1 MMIAGLHT
9 IAPMNTL
16 VSTAPRAAARVGL
29 PPLLLLCL
37 AATWLIWGSTY
48 LAIKLAL
55 PSFPPFFQMGTRFLF
70 AGALLMAWMRWR
82 GAAWPGRTQWRNALV
97 VGTLMLGGGMGG
109 TAFAEVSVGSGLVV
123 AFIAVVPLMIAAL
136 NLFWGVRPRR
146 IEVVGIGLGLG
157 GVLMLTQG
165 AGFQASPAGLAAIA
179 IACTTWSLGSVLSR
193 RALPLAPGAT
203 GFASEML
210 CGGAVLMGLSALH
223 GEAPVWPPQPVA
235 LAAWLYLVGFG
246 SLIAFNAY
254 MLLLARAPAGIASSY
269 TFVNPVIAML
279 LGVAFAGETVTGF
292 EWAAVSVVLT
302 GVLLLLWRRAPAQGS
317 AAVASDGT
325 ERSNRSGRPDR

>member
-1 MMIAGLHT
+1 MMA
-9 IAPMNTL
+9 MNTL
-16 VSTAPRAAARVGL
+16 ASPAARSVTVLGL
-29 PPLLLLCL
+29 PPLIVLCL

-48 LAIKLAL
+48 LAIKYAL
-55 PSFPPFFQMGTRFLF
+55 LSFPPFFQMGTRFLV

-82 GAAWPGRTQWRNALV
+82 GAAWPKRRQWRNALV
-97 VGTLMLGGGMGG
+97 IGTLMLGGGMGG
-109 TAFAEVSVGSGLVV
+109 TAYAEVSVGSGLVV

-136 NLFWGVRPRR
+136 NLFWGVRPSALE
-146 IEVVGIGLGLG
+146 IAGIALGLV

-179 IACTTWSLGSVLSR
+179 LACTGWSLGSVLSQR
-193 RALPLAPGAT
+193 TLPLAPGAM

-210 CGGAVLMGLSALH
+210 CGGAVLMGMSLLH

-254 MLLLARAPAGIASSY
+254 MLLLARAPAALASSY

-279 LGVAFAGETVTGF
+279 LGVAIAGEQVTRF
-292 EWAAVSVVLT
+292 EWIAVSVVLA
-302 GVLLLLWRRAPAQGS
+302 GVLLLLWRRA
-317 AAVASDGT
+317 
-325 ERSNRSGRPDR
+325 R

>member
-1 MMIAGLHT
+1 
-9 IAPMNTL
+9 MNTL
-16 VSTAPRAAARVGL
+16 ASPALRRTRFLGL

-55 PSFPPFFQMGTRFLF
+55 PGFPPFLQMGTRFLF

-82 GAAWPGRTQWRNALV
+82 GAAWPDRRQWRNAFV

-136 NLFWGVRPRR
+136 NLCWGVVPRR
-146 IEVVGIGLGLG
+146 VEFAGIALGLV

-165 AGFQASPAGLAAIA
+165 AGFQASPSGLAAIA
-179 IACTTWSLGSVLSR
+179 IACTTWSLGSVLSQ

-210 CGGAVLMGLSALH
+210 CGGAVLMLMSTLQ
-223 GEAPVWPPQPVA
+223 GETFAWPPQPIA
-235 LAAWLYLVGFG
+235 LTAWLYLVAFG

-254 MLLLARAPAGIASSY
+254 MMLLARAPAALASSY

-279 LGVAFAGETVTGF
+279 LGVAFAGEHVTGF
-292 EWAAVSVVLT
+292 EWAAVSVVLV
-302 GVLLLLWRRAPAQGS
+302 GVLMLLWQRP
-317 AAVASDGT
+317 AVA
-325 ERSNRSGRPDR
+325 ER

>member
-1 MMIAGLHT
+1 
-9 IAPMNTL
+9 MNTL
-16 VSTAPRAAARVGL
+16 ASTSARPAQPGL

-37 AATWLIWGSTY
+37 AATWLIWGSTD

-55 PSFPPFFQMGTRFLF
+55 PSFPPFLQMGTRFLL
-70 AGALLMAWMRWR
+70 AGAVLMAWMRWR
-82 GAAWPGRTQWRNALV
+82 GAAWPTRREWRNALV

-109 TAFAEVSVGSGLVV
+109 TALAEVSVGSGLVV
-123 AFIAVVPLMIAAL
+123 AFIAVVPLLIAAL

-146 IEVVGIGLGLG
+146 IEVAGIALGLA

-179 IACTTWSLGSVLSR
+179 IACATWSLGSVLSQ

-210 CGGAVLMGLSALH
+210 CGGAVLMALSALH
-223 GEAPVWPPQPVA
+223 GETMAWPPQPLA
-235 LAAWLYLVGFG
+235 AAAWLYLVVFG

-254 MLLLARAPAGIASSY
+254 MLLLARAPAGLASSY

-279 LGVAFAGETVTGF
+279 LGVAFAGEHVTGF
-292 EWAAVSVVLT
+292 EWAAVSVVLG
-302 GVLLLLWRRAPAQGS
+302 GVLLLLWRPS
-317 AAVASDGT
+317 A
-325 ERSNRSGRPDR
+325 